1 MHSIHRYGSQDNIVQ
16 YTFHVS
22 ARTMKLPQRIT
33 EETLITSL
41 FFMVEKQEENLPAA
55 IMIHVTYTTHLSVF
69 KVLKSTWLTPLG
81 IFKDFVT
88 SARTREI

>member
-1 MHSIHRYGSQDNIVQ
+1 
-16 YTFHVS
+16 
-22 ARTMKLPQRIT
+22 
-33 EETLITSL
+33 
-41 FFMVEKQEENLPAA
+41 MVEKQEENLPAA